1 MCNVQLSQHK
11 RLLYRSAPSHS
22 LAAVSQLGGA
32 PAHGE
37 PLFEQ
42 QWKTNKAVAA
52 RASSPGNTPDRH
64 SHSSSP
70 THSHA
75 SRQQQETRDKMAQA
89 NKRVH
94 VCTND
99 LWVGRKKGC
108 KTHKQKTGTWVHNKT
123 QGIMVQLCSSRE
135 MYQNQRFPS
144 GKMRGGAFVH
154 KWHSVE

>member
-1 MCNVQLSQHK
+1 MRHVQLSQHK
-11 RLLYRSAPSHS
+11 RQPYRSAPSHS
-22 LAAVSQLGGA
+22 LAAVSQLDEA

-52 RASSPGNTPDRH
+52 RASSPSNTRGRH

-75 SRQQQETRDKMAQA
+75 SRRRRRETREKMAQT
-89 NKRVH
+89 KQRVH

-99 LWVGRKKGC
+99 LWVGKKKGC
-108 KTHKQKTGTWVHNKT
+108 KMQSHKTGTWVQHKNT
-123 QGIMVQLCSSRE
+123 QGIMVQLCSCR
-135 MYQNQRFPS
+135 
-144 GKMRGGAFVH
+144 
-154 KWHSVE
+154 